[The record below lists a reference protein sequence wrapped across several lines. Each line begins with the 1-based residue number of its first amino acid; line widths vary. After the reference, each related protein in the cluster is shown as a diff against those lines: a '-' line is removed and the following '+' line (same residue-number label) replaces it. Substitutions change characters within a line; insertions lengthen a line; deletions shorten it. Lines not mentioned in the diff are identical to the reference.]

1 MDYEALMQKA
11 LAEAEQSGEDV
22 PVGAIVVTA
31 SGEVIGRAHNNR
43 EETKDPTGHAE
54 IIAIRE
60 ATAAIDDWRLDGCT
74 LVVTLEPCVMCAGA
88 IVAARIPRV
97 VFGAWD
103 ERVGAAGSIYDVLR
117 DSRLGKP
124 VEVIAARRPFDAPGV
139 KRVYYRLQP
148 VVSTLVNK
156 THQPYDINAGLLAK
170 WQQKKL

>member
-103 ERVGAAGSIYDVLR
+103 ERVGASGSLYDLLR
-117 DSRLGKP
+117 DARLGNP
-124 VEVIAARRPFDAPGV
+124 VEVIAGV
-139 KRVYYRLQP
+139 KE
-148 VVSTLVNK
+148 K
-156 THQPYDINAGLLAK
+156 EAA
-170 WQQKKL
+170 QQLRDFFSSKR